1 MPPLP
6 PPASEI
12 RIPQPEVSA
21 LVAGYADVL
30 VVGAGPA
37 GIGAALGAARCGAKV
52 ILTERYGYP
61 GGSATVALVMPFMS
75 GHTQESRLR
84 QSGVEILYP
93 TDHGKGTRVIAGV
106 FTDVIER
113 LVGLGGAVPP
123 SETTGYVTSF
133 DPEILKF
140 VLADL
145 LDENNV
151 QTLYHV
157 FATGYLQDDQY
168 TTVFFQSKSG
178 PIAIR
183 AHCVVDCTG
192 DGDIAVF
199 AGASFDFGRKV
210 DHLAQPMTHYFRM
223 GCFERSAFMDY
234 VQKHP
239 AQWYGVFG
247 LWELVQKAT
256 KEGNVSLPRED
267 ILMFASPH
275 QQEVSVNSTRITGVR
290 GIDIFDLSRAE
301 LEGRKQVRS
310 VVDFFKRYVP
320 GFSDSYL
327 LQSGVQVGI
336 RETRRIIGDYIITG
350 LDILNTRKFFDVIAR
365 SAYPLD
371 IHNPKGKGTHLE
383 RLPDGQ
389 SYDIP
394 LRCLLPKGCTHLLV
408 AGRCISGTHEAH
420 SSYRVMPVAMTTGQG
435 AGVCAALSA
444 LNKCATREVDYK
456 EVQSELEKQKASLW

>member
-6 PPASEI
+6 PPSSET
-12 RIPQPEVSA
+12 RIPLPPARA
-21 LVAGYADVL
+21 LVAGYTDVL

-37 GIGAALGAARCGAKV
+37 GIGAALGAARSGAKV
-52 ILTERYGYP
+52 ILAERYGFP

-93 TDHGKGTRVIAGV
+93 TDHGRGTRVIAGV

-113 LVGLGGAVPP
+113 LVSLGGAVPP
-123 SETTGYVTSF
+123 SEMTGFVTSF

-145 LDENNV
+145 LDDSDV
-151 QTLYHV
+151 QTIYHV
-157 FATGYLQDDQY
+157 LATGYIQEEQY

-199 AGASFDFGRKV
+199 AGASFDYGRNV
-210 DHLAQPMTHYFRM
+210 DHLTQPMTHYLRM
-223 GCFERSAFMDY
+223 GCFERTAFMDY
-234 VQKHP
+234 VQKNP
-239 AQWYGVFG
+239 SQWYGVLG
-247 LWELVQKAT
+247 LWELLQKAT
-256 KEGNVSLPRED
+256 KEGTLNIPRED

-275 QQEVSVNSTRITGVR
+275 PQEVSVNSTRITGVS

-301 LEGRKQVRS
+301 LEGRKQVRE
-310 VVDFFKRYVP
+310 VVDFLKRYVP
-320 GFSDSYL
+320 GFNDAYL
-327 LQSGVQVGI
+327 IQSGVQVGI
-336 RETRRIIGDYIITG
+336 RETRRIIGDYILSG

-365 SAYPLD
+365 STYPID
-371 IHNPKGKGTHLE
+371 IHNPKGKGTRLE

-394 LRCLLPKGCTHLLV
+394 LRCLQPKGCSHLLV

-420 SSYRVMPVAMTTGQG
+420 SSYRVMPVAIATGQG

-444 LNKCATREVDYK
+444 LNKCATRDVDYK
-456 EVQSELEKQKASLW
+456 EVQSELQNQKAILW